1 MFGSNM
7 CETHP
12 RAHSSGIDWFHFSL
26 PKDCLHFLETGGV
39 KVFSPISGVCYS
51 LNLRTLISESDA
63 RSNLTVNGVGGPL
76 TSVNV
81 VLNIEG
87 RKLFHTA
94 RRKYV
99 RFQKEY

>member
-1 MFGSNM
+1 MMFVSIYYAKRP
-7 CETHP
+7 TDP
-12 RAHSSGIDWFHFSL
+12 TFKILFYSSL
-26 PKDCLHFLETGGV
+26 PIDCLEFLKTGGV

-63 RSNLTVNGVGGPL
+63 ASNITVNGVGGPL

-87 RKLFHTA
+87 RNIFHSTH
-94 RRKYV
+94 
-99 RFQKEY
+99 